1 MAAFSRATY
10 LMEMSTPHRMRHDAP
25 IPVLQWKFKNGISRC
40 RSPTSQSGV
49 VRIAVGEFVSRNWGD
64 HGAIMGRI
72 QEIDRRDRKLDGKSV
87 EGRGSLFG
95 VQTAIT

>member
-1 MAAFSRATY
+1 M
-10 LMEMSTPHRMRHDAP
+10 
-25 IPVLQWKFKNGISRC
+25 
-40 RSPTSQSGV
+40 
-49 VRIAVGEFVSRNWGD
+49 RIAVGEFVSRNWGD

>member
-1 MAAFSRATY
+1 LDQFYGSFFQSNVSDGDVNAAQDEAR
-10 LMEMSTPHRMRHDAP
+10 RGD
-25 IPVLQWKFKNGISRC
+25 
-40 RSPTSQSGV
+40 TS
-49 VRIAVGEFVSRNWGD
+49 IAVEVQKRNQQIVSRNWGD